1 MVVIRLEKLFGIAAW
16 DPMNEDVV
24 HGLQVEGFLDFSV
37 GREEEVEEDGGGY
50 ESQEGP

>member
-1 MVVIRLEKLFGIAAW
+1 MVVSRLKELFGVAAW
-16 DPMNEDVV
+16 DTMNEDVV

-37 GREEEVEEDGGGY
+37 GREEEVEKDGGGY